1 MLPNYI
7 KDWANSYPP
16 SSLSGVPLPVHWP
29 AEVII
34 KSQGWIQTIESVV
47 TEFPADQQQDIWVAE
62 EAIFSNHTLYCNVP
76 SQLPSKLTLPPLG
89 LARQTRREGRDD
101 LYHERHQNAVVEDVA
116 LSSGAPPD
124 IRQLSWANAP
134 FFP

>member
-1 MLPNYI
+1 M
-7 KDWANSYPP
+7 
-16 SSLSGVPLPVHWP
+16 
-29 AEVII
+29 
-34 KSQGWIQTIESVV
+34 